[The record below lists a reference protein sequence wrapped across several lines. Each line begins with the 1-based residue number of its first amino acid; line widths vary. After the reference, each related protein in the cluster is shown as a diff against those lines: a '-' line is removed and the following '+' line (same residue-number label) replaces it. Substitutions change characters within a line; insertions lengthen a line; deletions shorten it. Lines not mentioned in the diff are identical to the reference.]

1 MLRSTLVQITIQ
13 PQAEATVSSANRKGL
28 HVALNEVHVL
38 ASPMEHF
45 EAGIEFVEQ
54 GLAGT
59 VKVIGNM
66 QRAGGQ
72 STKYIVLCILD
83 DN

>member
-1 MLRSTLVQITIQ
+1 MSKDNRFFFNLL
-13 PQAEATVSSANRKGL
+13 SSANRKGL
-28 HVALNEVHVL
+28 HVALDEVHVL

-72 STKYIVLCILD
+72 STKYLKAKYIFL
-83 DN
+83 